1 MTDERKQTTEGVVY
15 GRRQSDKNIEVE
27 FGGVAMKLRNTW
39 IALFLTVAPMIGGGL
54 WAGFELWKNY
64 QDMSEKLANLEPEA
78 IQAQI
83 DQAMIKLDESLGY
96 AKDIK
101 NDLRSDVIQVERAV
115 SRAEKQMRT
124 LENDTRSQIR
134 EAQKWFDDRTAT
146 VDGKIQSMEERVNKK
161 IERALTNALAEE
173 Q

>member
-1 MTDERKQTTEGVVY
+1 MA
-15 GRRQSDKNIEVE
+15 EVE
-27 FGGVAMKLRNTW
+27 VGGVKLTGGKGLAFLMG
-39 IALFLTVAPMIGGGL
+39 IGSLIGALYG
-54 WAGFELWKNY
+54 GFEVYKDY
-64 QDMSEKLANLEPEA
+64 TDMKQKLADLEPEA

-83 DQAMIKLDESLGY
+83 DQSMIKLDESLGY

-124 LENDTRSQIR
+124 LEADTRDQIR
-134 EAQKWFDDRTAT
+134 EAQKWFDDRTAA
-146 VDGKIQSMEERVNKK
+146 VDGKIQSMEERINKK
-161 IERALTNALAEE
+161 IERALTNALAED

>member
-1 MTDERKQTTEGVVY
+1 MA
-15 GRRQSDKNIEVE
+15 EVE
-27 FGGVAMKLRNTW
+27 VGGVKLSGGKGLAFFMG
-39 IALFLTVAPMIGGGL
+39 IGSLIGALYG
-54 WAGFELWKNY
+54 GFEVYKDY
-64 QDMSEKLANLEPEA
+64 TDMKQKLADLEPEA

-101 NDLRSDVIQVERAV
+101 NDLRTDVIQVERAI

-124 LENDTRSQIR
+124 LESDTRDQIR
-134 EAQKWFDDRTAT
+134 EAQRWFDDRTAA

-161 IERALTNALAEE
+161 IQRALTNALAEE